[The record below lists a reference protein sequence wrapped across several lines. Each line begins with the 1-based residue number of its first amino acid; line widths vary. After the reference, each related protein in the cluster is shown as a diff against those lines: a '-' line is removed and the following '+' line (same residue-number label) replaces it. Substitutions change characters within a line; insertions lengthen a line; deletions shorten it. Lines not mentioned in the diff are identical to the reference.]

1 MRLVIVESP
10 AKAKTIERYLPDDC
24 KVEATMG
31 HLIDLPKSKLG
42 VDIQNDFEPQY
53 QIIRGKG
60 PTIKAIK
67 SMAAKADEVIL
78 ATDPDREGEAIS
90 YHLANYLGMDLDDK
104 NRIEFHEI
112 TQSAVQSAMQ
122 NKRSVDM
129 NLVDAQQAR
138 RVVDRLVGYQI
149 SPILW
154 RKLRKGLSAG
164 RVQSVA
170 TRIIVDRENEIR
182 NFISEE
188 YHLIFATLKKNGT
201 KEEFVSQL
209 TKMNGKKVNI
219 PSTEDAEAIIEELKG
234 LEFVV
239 TSVKN
244 GTKRKRSAPAFT
256 TSTLQQDA
264 NRKLGFTS
272 KRTMSVAQQLY
283 EGVEVKGKGHLGL
296 VTYIR
301 TDSVRIS
308 DVAKN
313 AGIAYIAQNYGK
325 EYIGGVKTSKA
336 KANVQDAHEAIRPTD
351 VFLTPEMLAGDLNRD
366 QLKLYT
372 LIYNRFIAS
381 LMSDAKYDTLA
392 VDITAGD
399 YLFHASGQTL
409 TFPGFLKVYNADEE
423 EDSKLTIPYLEVGEK
438 LKNTKI
444 EDQQKF
450 TQPPPRYN
458 EASLVKALEEQGI
471 GRPST
476 YATTISTI
484 QQRDYVELEDKKFKP
499 TELGEIVTQFMVD
512 NFTDIIDLGFTAQM
526 ESRLDDIAEGDIGWK
541 NVIREFNEDLDKYL
555 KEADKME
562 RVKIPDIET
571 EEICEK
577 CGRKMVIKTSRF
589 GTKFLACPG
598 YPECKNTRSLEE
610 KTGVSCPQCGNDIL
624 VRKSKKGKTF
634 YGCKGYPECDFVS
647 WYRPT
652 DKTCPQCGKMLFEPS
667 GRSKKLFCAD
677 KDCGY
682 TEK

>member
-10 AKAKTIERYLPDDC
+10 AKAKTIERYLPEDC

-42 VDIQNDFEPQY
+42 VDIENDFEPQY
-53 QIIRGKG
+53 QIIRGKAAAV
-60 PTIKAIK
+60 KAIK
-67 SMAAKADEVIL
+67 AKAAKADEVIL

-90 YHLANYLGMDLDDK
+90 YHLANYLGMDLNDN

-112 TQSAVQSAMQ
+112 TQSAVQNAMDH
-122 NKRSVDM
+122 KRKVDLD
-129 NLVDAQQAR
+129 LVDAQQAR

-170 TRIIVDRENEIR
+170 TRMIVDRENEIR
-182 NFISEE
+182 NFVAEE
-188 YHLIFATLKKNGT
+188 YHLIFATLRKKGEKAT
-201 KEEFVSQL
+201 FVSQL
-209 TKMNGKKVNI
+209 TKMNGKKIEVS
-219 PSTEDAEAIIEELKG
+219 STEDAQAILDELKS
-234 LEFVV
+234 LDFVV
-239 TSVKN
+239 ESIKN
-244 GTKRKRSAPAFT
+244 GTRRKRSAPAFT

-313 AGIAYIAQNYGK
+313 AAVAYIAQNFGK

-336 KANVQDAHEAIRPTD
+336 KGNVQDAHEAIRPTD
-351 VFLTPEMLAGDLNRD
+351 VFLTPEMLSGDLNRD

-372 LIYNRFIAS
+372 LIYNRFVAS
-381 LMSDAKYDTLA
+381 LMSDARYDTLA
-392 VDITAGD
+392 VDIKAGD
-399 YLFHASGQTL
+399 YTFHASGQSL
-409 TFPGFLKVYNADEE
+409 TFPGYLKVYDFDEE
-423 EDSKLTIPYLEVGEK
+423 EEAKLSIPPLEVGEGLDNVK
-438 LKNTKI
+438 L

-499 TELGEIVTQFMVD
+499 TELGEIVTKFMVD

-526 ESRLDDIAEGDIGWK
+526 ESQLDNIAEGQAKWK
-541 NVIREFNEDLDKYL
+541 EVIREFHEDLQKYL
-555 KEADKME
+555 NEADKME
-562 RVKIPDIET
+562 KVKIPDIET
-571 EEICEK
+571 DEVCEK

-589 GTKFLACPG
+589 GKKFLACPG
-598 YPECKNTRSLEE
+598 YPECQNARSLDE
-610 KTGVSCPQCGNDIL
+610 KTGVSCPECGNDIL
-624 VRKSKKGKTF
+624 VKRSKKGKTF
-634 YGCKGYPECDFVS
+634 YGCKGYPECTFVS

-652 DKTCPQCGKMLFEPS
+652 NKTCPECGKMLYEPS

>member
-31 HLIDLPKSKLG
+31 HMIDLPKSKLG
-42 VDIQNDFEPQY
+42 VDIENDFEPQY
-53 QIIRGKG
+53 QIIRGK
-60 PTIKAIK
+60 TNAIKAIK
-67 SMAAKADEVIL
+67 SKAAKADEVIL

-90 YHLANYLGMDLDDK
+90 YHLANYLGMDLNEQ

-112 TQSAVQSAMQ
+112 TKNAVQNAME
-122 NKRSVDM
+122 NKRKVDI

-138 RVVDRLVGYQI
+138 RVLDRLVGYQI
-149 SPILW
+149 SPVLW
-154 RKLRKGLSAG
+154 RKIRRGLSAG

-182 NFISEE
+182 NFVPEE
-188 YHLIFATLKKNGT
+188 YHLIFATLAKKDT
-201 KEEFVSQL
+201 KETFLSQL
-209 TKMNGKKVNI
+209 TKINGKKADVT
-219 PSTEDAEAIIEELKG
+219 STEDAEMILDELKT
-234 LEFVV
+234 LEFRVSEIK
-239 TSVKN
+239 T
-244 GTKRKRSAPAFT
+244 GTRRKRSAPAFT

-325 EYIGGVKTSKA
+325 KYIGGVKTSKS
-336 KANVQDAHEAIRPTD
+336 KGNVQDAHEAIRPTD
-351 VFLTPEMLAGDLNRD
+351 VFLTPEMLSEDLNRD

-372 LIYNRFIAS
+372 LIYNRFVAS
-381 LMSDAKYDTLA
+381 LMSDAQYDTLS

-399 YLFHASGQTL
+399 YTFHSSGQTL
-409 TFPGFLKVYNADEE
+409 TFPGFLKVYNFDEE
-423 EDSKLTIPYLEVGEK
+423 EESKSSIPYLEEGEMLDNKK
-438 LKNTKI
+438 L

-499 TELGEIVTQFMVD
+499 TELGEIVTEFMVR
-512 NFTDIIDLGFTAQM
+512 NFSDIIDLRFTAQM
-526 ESRLDDIAEGDIGWK
+526 ESLLDDIAEGEAKWK
-541 NVIREFNEDLDKYL
+541 EVIREFYEDLEKYL
-555 KEADKME
+555 GEADKME
-562 RVKIPDIET
+562 KVKIPDIET
-571 EEICEK
+571 EEVCEK

-589 GTKFLACPG
+589 GKKFLACPG
-598 YPECKNTRSLEE
+598 YPECQNARSLDE

-624 VRKSKKGKTF
+624 VKRSKKGKTF
-634 YGCKGYPECDFVS
+634 YGCKGYPECDYVS

-652 DKTCPQCGKMLFEPS
+652 DKLCPQCGKMLYEPS

-682 TEK
+682 KES